1 MGSREKPACMEFVFV
16 REDSESRQEKVKAFW
31 KFLDSQNCLQPHKG
45 TLGEVHESSEAE
57 SAASSLE
64 EAIKEKD
71 IWRKGLKVFQQLGLD
86 KAAFAADKKCR
97 PCHMQKTISCEN
109 LADTVTE
116 PYEEL
121 NADMKAFDERQKSRA
136 SDRCKASYAGDKLNQ
151 RNSYYA
157 KTKK

>member
-97 PCHMQKTISCEN
+97 PCHMQKTIRIF
-109 LADTVTE
+109 ATVT
-116 PYEEL
+116 PFHATL
-121 NADMKAFDERQKSRA
+121 MSDTSHERVVLVFIPLPR
-136 SDRCKASYAGDKLNQ
+136 
-151 RNSYYA
+151 
-157 KTKK
+157 